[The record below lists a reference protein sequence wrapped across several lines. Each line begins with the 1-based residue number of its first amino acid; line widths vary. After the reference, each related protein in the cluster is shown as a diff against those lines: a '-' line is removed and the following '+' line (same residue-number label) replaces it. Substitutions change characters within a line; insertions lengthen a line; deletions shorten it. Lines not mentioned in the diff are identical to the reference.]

1 MSDSIYFHFFR
12 QMVGVYMQLCPV
24 ASGRNICLSLRSIVL
39 RLLAFYVKYCG
50 TRQEAGVSGG
60 VTIVLTWFW
69 NIFRIFFFVAFLFW
83 PPLISFSYFVFCLP
97 PCTGV
102 SMIFSFLGFFFL
114 FIYLFPPTAATFTI
128 ILLVAAWSSLNIIF
142 FFWLK
147 LAPLVWS
154 RCFLCDQFQFVKAIY
169 TLHIYTRRGGDTS
182 PGEFCIFCSVFFI
195 DSGYIGTAPTLWFSF
210 CFLLIYPLVL
220 LFKFSLPFKENS
232 IWLLK
237 SADCL
242 SVGEPSDFDRKPHE
256 SGREKFDLIL
266 VLLGRN

>member
-1 MSDSIYFHFFR
+1 
-12 QMVGVYMQLCPV
+12 
-24 ASGRNICLSLRSIVL
+24 
-39 RLLAFYVKYCG
+39 
-50 TRQEAGVSGG
+50 
-60 VTIVLTWFW
+60 
-69 NIFRIFFFVAFLFW
+69 
-83 PPLISFSYFVFCLP
+83 
-97 PCTGV
+97 
-102 SMIFSFLGFFFL
+102 MIFSFLGFFF
-114 FIYLFPPTAATFTI
+114 FIYLFISAHCCDFYDHSSCGR
-128 ILLVAAWSSLNIIF
+128 LVFVEYYF

>member
-142 FFWLK
+142 FFGWNW
-147 LAPLVWS
+147 PL
-154 RCFLCDQFQFVKAIY
+154 LCGAGVSFA
-169 TLHIYTRRGGDTS
+169 TS
-182 PGEFCIFCSVFFI
+182 
-195 DSGYIGTAPTLWFSF
+195 
-210 CFLLIYPLVL
+210 
-220 LFKFSLPFKENS
+220 FSLSKPFTRYTFTHGAAVTPHLENFVYFVRS
-232 IWLLK
+232 SL
-237 SADCL
+237 
-242 SVGEPSDFDRKPHE
+242 
-256 SGREKFDLIL
+256 
-266 VLLGRN
+266 